1 MLTGMTTVIVNGA
14 RGIGINAGHRTNN
27 KHVRI
32 TLGSRVLK
40 CYTHTYMHVRC
51 TYGCMYVQY
60 KTTMATE
67 HTSRALSHTVDLHTS
82 TMDAGI
88 AAYAG

>member
-1 MLTGMTTVIVNGA
+1 
-14 RGIGINAGHRTNN
+14 
-27 KHVRI
+27 
-32 TLGSRVLK
+32 
-40 CYTHTYMHVRC
+40 
-51 TYGCMYVQY
+51 MYVQY

-88 AAYAG
+88 AAYAAMAPSSFLSQKQAATLISGR